1 MIDPQFQANK
11 WLKVNLADNKLAVLN
26 FNNTH
31 YLKVLQTSVNCGYPV
46 LIEDVQETLESSIDS
61 LL

>member
-11 WLKVNLADNKLAVLN
+11 WLKVNEGGNKLSVLN

-31 YLKVLQTSVNCGYPV
+31 YLKNL
-46 LIEDVQETLESSIDS
+46 
-61 LL
+61 